1 MIVGN
6 EKRVLLAIDDVALR
20 EQLASELRQ
29 RRIEVI
35 ESNAGRDAVDLVGRQ
50 HPAVVIV
57 SSAEESPAAFSLIS
71 GAAHDQKSI
80 TLLVTDLRPADL
92 EPFSAHIHG
101 ITSKRPNVAE
111 LSGLVQMCCDIR
123 ERRGLEL
130 MALAV
135 VAGGLL
141 GQW

>member
-6 EKRVLLAIDDVALR
+6 EKRVLLAIDDPALR

-29 RRIEVI
+29 RRLEVI
-35 ESNAGRDAVDLVGRQ
+35 ESNADGTAVEIVGRQ

-57 SSAEESPAAFSLIS
+57 SSADESPAAFSLIS
-71 GAAHDQKSI
+71 GAAYDQKSI
-80 TLLVTDLRPADL
+80 TLLVTDLRPGDL
-92 EPFSAHIHG
+92 ESYSAHIHG
-101 ITSKRPNVAE
+101 ITGKKPNVAE

-123 ERRGLEL
+123 ERGGLEL
-130 MALAV
+130 MTLAV
-135 VAGGLL
+135 VAGGFL

>member
-1 MIVGN
+1 MMVGN
-6 EKRVLLAIDDVALR
+6 EKRVLLAIDEVALR

-35 ESNAGRDAVDLVGRQ
+35 ESNAGPAAVEIVGRQ

-57 SSAEESPAAFSLIS
+57 SSAEESAAAFSLIS

-80 TLLVTDLRPADL
+80 TLLVTDLRSTDL
-92 EPFSAHIHG
+92 ESFSAQVHG
-101 ITSKRPNVAE
+101 ITTKQPNVTE

-123 ERRGLEL
+123 ERKGLEL
-130 MALAV
+130 MTLAV
-135 VAGGLL
+135 VAGALMGP
-141 GQW
+141 W